1 MNVEEKIKKMENCRG
16 KNHDLKEFR
25 QWIDLCLPEHKDLK
39 KIQVAGTNGKG
50 STSIWLRDL
59 LMKKGY
65 RVGVFTSPHLVSHTE
80 RIRINEQCIPLKE
93 WERIYDTYS
102 NLFDAHTMTM
112 FEMDLW
118 MAIAYFIEQK
128 VDYCIIEAG
137 MGGRLDATTSLD
149 YLVTIITNIGLDH
162 TEYLGDTLEKIAY
175 EKAGIFKTGVPALT
189 TETNLGCR
197 NVLKQVAD
205 EVGSPISFVEVKK
218 ENPFQMKPPYYQI
231 SNLAL
236 ALETLK
242 TLGLTYTN
250 VEIQSVI
257 DHFVWDGRFMIIRK
271 DPLVLLDGAHNP
283 HGIKALVQS
292 LPDFKGKIYFSVLK
306 EKDAQHM
313 IELLKTIS
321 TDITLVEIS
330 SYRLYPLKQLGYPII
345 TIPQLMEELKTTTS
359 PSLLCGSIYFVGEIL
374 ENMSI

>member
-1 MNVEEKIKKMENCRG
+1 MIVEEKIKKMENCRG

-25 QWIDLCLPEHKDLK
+25 KWIDSALPEHKNLN

-80 RIRINEQCIPLKE
+80 RIRVNNECISLE
-93 WERIYDTYS
+93 NWEKMYDSYS
-102 NLFDAHTMTM
+102 ELFDHYSMTM

-118 MAIAYFIEQK
+118 MSIAYFIEQK

-149 YLVTIITNIGLDH
+149 YLATLVTNIGLDH

-175 EKAGIFKTGVPALT
+175 EKAGIFKKDIPSLT
-189 TETNLGCR
+189 TESDEGCR
-197 NVLKQVAD
+197 QVLKKVAD
-205 EVGSPISFVEVKK
+205 EVGSPITFIDVQKIK
-218 ENPFQMKPPYYQI
+218 TNLPHYQI
-231 SNLAL
+231 SNLTL
-236 ALETLK
+236 AIETLK
-242 TLGLTYTN
+242 TLGIQYTQN
-250 VEIQSVI
+250 EIQDVM
-257 DHFVWDGRFMIIRK
+257 DHFFWDGRFMTIRK
-271 DPLVLLDGAHNP
+271 EPLILLDGAHNP

-292 LPDFKGKIYFSVLK
+292 LTDFKGKIYFSVLK
-306 EKDAQHM
+306 EKDAQQM
-313 IELLKTIS
+313 IELLKTVS
-321 TDITLVEIS
+321 SDITLVEIS

-345 TIPQLMEELKTTTS
+345 TIPQLLEELKNTKCD
-359 PSLLCGSIYFVGEIL
+359 SLLCGSIYFVGEVL
-374 ENMSI
+374 ENMR

>member
-1 MNVEEKIKKMENCRG
+1 MNVEEKINKMENCRG

-25 QWIDLCLPEHKDLK
+25 KWMDISLPEHKDLK

-59 LMKKGY
+59 MMKKGY

-80 RIRINEQCIPLKE
+80 RIRINEQCISLKE
-93 WERIYDTYS
+93 WEKIYDTYS
-102 NLFDAHTMTM
+102 DLFDTYSMTM

-118 MAIAYFIEQK
+118 MAISYFIEQK

-149 YLVTIITNIGLDH
+149 YLATLITNIGLDH

-175 EKAGIFKTGVPALT
+175 EKAGIFKNGIPTFT
-189 TETNLGCR
+189 TETNLECR
-197 NVLKQVAD
+197 NVLKQVAN
-205 EVGSPISFVEVKK
+205 EVGSPISFVEVRK
-218 ENPFQMKPPYYQI
+218 ENPFQMKPPYYQV
-231 SNLAL
+231 SNLTL
-236 ALETLK
+236 ALETLNS
-242 TLGLTYTN
+242 LGLSYTN
-250 VEIQSVI
+250 GEIQSVI
-257 DHFVWDGRFMIIRK
+257 DHFVWDGRFMIVRK
-271 DPLVLLDGAHNP
+271 DPLVLLDVAHNP

-292 LPDFKGKIYFSVLK
+292 LSNFKGKIYFSVLK
-306 EKDAQHM
+306 EKDAKQM

-345 TIPQLMEELKTTTS
+345 TIPQLIEELKITTS
-359 PSLLCGSIYFVGEIL
+359 ASLLCGSIYFVGEVL
-374 ENMSI
+374 QNMPN